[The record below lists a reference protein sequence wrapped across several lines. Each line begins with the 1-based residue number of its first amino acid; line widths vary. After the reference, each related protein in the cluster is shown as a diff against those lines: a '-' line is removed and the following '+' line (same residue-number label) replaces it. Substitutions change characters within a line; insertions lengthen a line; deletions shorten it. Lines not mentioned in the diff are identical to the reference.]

1 MNRFI
6 KHVIDMNVS
15 RIVGKSPTLFL
26 PADITFKLPIIAAV
40 CRTLFKYKHGN
51 CLMHQQV
58 LLPVGRAP
66 DYRIQMSVAL
76 HLDMRTFFFFS
87 V

>member
-26 PADITFKLPIIAAV
+26 PADITLPIIAAV
-40 CRTLFKYKHGN
+40 YVEH
-51 CLMHQQV
+51 
-58 LLPVGRAP
+58 
-66 DYRIQMSVAL
+66 
-76 HLDMRTFFFFS
+76 FS
-87 V
+87 NTNMEIA